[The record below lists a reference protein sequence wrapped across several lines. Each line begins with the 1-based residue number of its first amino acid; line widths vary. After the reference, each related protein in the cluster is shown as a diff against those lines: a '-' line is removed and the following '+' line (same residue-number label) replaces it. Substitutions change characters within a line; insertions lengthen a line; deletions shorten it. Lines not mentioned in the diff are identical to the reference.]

1 MGMRMLFNEQT
12 VDAWIGAIGSF
23 AGTLVAGLLTV
34 FIYKHQ
40 VKLSRKKEAEN
51 EFETFMKFGEK
62 YQLLLSPIM
71 KNLDLM
77 KKHLDEGNIENFKN
91 LVDTNVDMFEEMKKL
106 NASELSYTAES
117 KFMALNHYLEF
128 ILFQTALYK
137 KSGSEIQISNFS
149 DNLKQLKEVEKEMND
164 YRKSLKKRA
173 S

>member
-1 MGMRMLFNEQT
+1 MRLLFNEQT

-23 AGTLVAGLLTV
+23 AGTLIAGLLTV

-51 EFETFMKFGEK
+51 EYETFMKYGER
-62 YQLLLSPIM
+62 YQILLNPIM

-77 KKHLDEGNIENFKN
+77 KKHLDERNIEDFKI
-91 LVDTNVDMFEEMKKL
+91 LVDVNFDIYEVLKKMD
-106 NASELSYTAES
+106 ASDLSYTAES
-117 KFMALNHYLEF
+117 KFVALNHYLEF

-137 KSGSEIQISNFS
+137 KSDSEIQISNFTE
-149 DNLKQLKEVEKEMND
+149 NLKRLKEVQKEMYD
-164 YRKSLKKRA
+164 YRRYLQKRA